1 MIVSSYHYL
10 IGPGIAV
17 AALVVVCLLCRWTF
31 STKHRDE
38 RTADRLAKLASAS
51 DYGLLVSIA
60 EVTEQEDA
68 DLLVEVLGGSGIRA
82 TIAPSAK
89 GLSVLVFR
97 ADATRARDLVNS

>member
-17 AALVVVCLLCRWTF
+17 AALVIVCLLCRWTF
-31 STKHRDE
+31 STTHRDE
-38 RTADRLAKLASAS
+38 RTAQRLAKLASAG

-68 DLLVEVLGGSGIRA
+68 DLLVEVLGGAGIRA
-82 TIAPSAK
+82 TVAPSAQ

-97 ADATRARDLVNS
+97 AEAAQARNLVSS